1 MELTALQK
9 QYYRAIFE
17 RNHAFL
23 YNKAGSRGLLPKLMN
38 IQMELR
44 KCCNHPFL
52 VEGVEESE
60 MYVGWSVGIDNVWM
74 DAPTNHSISPTDP

>member
-60 MYVGWSVGIDNVWM
+60 MCVGDWWFAWFWFVS
-74 DAPTNHSISPTDP
+74 TDE